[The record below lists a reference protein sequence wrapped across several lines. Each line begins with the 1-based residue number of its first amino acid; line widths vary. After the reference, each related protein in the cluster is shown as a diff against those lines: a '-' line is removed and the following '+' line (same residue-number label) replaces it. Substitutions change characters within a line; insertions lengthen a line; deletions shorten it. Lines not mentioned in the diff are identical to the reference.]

1 MSGCFV
7 TTASIL
13 FNNALSCKIS
23 SITKDVT
30 GLSSKSPTR
39 SDNST
44 RMAGLK
50 SLAVSGLEFPEF
62 EGIDI
67 YWGYNELL
75 NKEVFDQQTVN
86 REQIPKHS

>member
-1 MSGCFV
+1 
-7 TTASIL
+7 
-13 FNNALSCKIS
+13 
-23 SITKDVT
+23 
-30 GLSSKSPTR
+30 
-39 SDNST
+39 
-44 RMAGLK
+44 MAALK